1 VTAQAGYWPR
11 SGRLDVQRQRLGSKV
26 YSAINCL
33 QRENKL
39 KKKGEQNVEVQQSCG
54 YIDVLSVTWLAKR
67 ESGGRCWPCAS
78 WSVTLLLL
86 LQLCKLTVNTY
97 NYLLTVCRPLALPL
111 LPARPTYNIYSL
123 SALPVRPSIV
133 CQGCIVTTNRP
144 ANIEA
149 LLGQIVG

>member
-1 VTAQAGYWPR
+1 MIVQAEGHVQDTVEVSSRQRRQVVTAQAGYWPR

-78 WSVTLLLL
+78 WSVT
-86 LQLCKLTVNTY
+86 QVGSTKRTKY
-97 NYLLTVCRPLALPL
+97 SCRFL
-111 LPARPTYNIYSL
+111 
-123 SALPVRPSIV
+123 
-133 CQGCIVTTNRP
+133 
-144 ANIEA
+144 E
-149 LLGQIVG
+149 